1 MAEKTAEMLN
11 GTVHGDSLRPVILSG
26 ALMQVSYRTVCVSV
40 CQRLIPRRYH
50 GPEFDARHSA
60 GRMNHARSGVVARS
74 RVRRSALSC
83 PYEPRAVRCGIT
95 VQSSTLGTQL
105 AVRASLGPPAVIDRH
120 RHRRLQRGT
129 AQQATHLSGHDH
141 GHVCRFEIVG
151 HLNIRETIKA
161 RHFKFS
167 TQIGHMKC

>member
-1 MAEKTAEMLN
+1 
-11 GTVHGDSLRPVILSG
+11 
-26 ALMQVSYRTVCVSV
+26 
-40 CQRLIPRRYH
+40 
-50 GPEFDARHSA
+50 
-60 GRMNHARSGVVARS
+60 MNHAPSGVVSRS
-74 RVRRSALSC
+74 RVRRSALNW
-83 PYEPRAVRCGIT
+83 PYEPRAVRCGST
-95 VQSSTLGTQL
+95 VPSSTLGTQL

-120 RHRRLQRGT
+120 RHRCLQRGT

-167 TQIGHMKC
+167 TQIGHMKCLLQDDRQPSTGRDHGHVIFSCISGISSYLWNE